1 MPDGGHR
8 RGSLNGYNLAGLY
21 SLMATC
27 RLHGVNPEAYL
38 ADVLMRVGTHPAS
51 EIGELLPHR
60 WTSSG

>member
-1 MPDGGHR
+1 
-8 RGSLNGYNLAGLY
+8 GLY